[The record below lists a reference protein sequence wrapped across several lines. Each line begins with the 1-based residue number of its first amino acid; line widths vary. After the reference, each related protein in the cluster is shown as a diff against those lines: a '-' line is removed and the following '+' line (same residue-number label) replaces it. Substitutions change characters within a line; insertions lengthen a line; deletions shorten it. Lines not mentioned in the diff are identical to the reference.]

1 MGGGVV
7 KYVITEKGKKLSG
20 IYVGDIPKNWFAFR
34 KNDWIT
40 YPTKKQAE
48 AGLAYAYDIAKMD
61 FQGPERVALTNR
73 ILNFKIEEVA

>member
-1 MGGGVV
+1 V
-7 KYVITEKGKKLSG
+7 KYVITEKGKKLGG

-73 ILNFKIEEVA
+73 ILNFKIEEVK

>member
-1 MGGGVV
+1 MGGSVM
-7 KYVITEKGKKLSG
+7 KYVITEKGKKLGG
-20 IYVGDIPKNWFAFR
+20 IYVGDITKNWFAFR
-34 KNDWIT
+34 KNDWVT

-48 AGLAYAYDIAKMD
+48 ADLAYAYDIAKMD